1 MVNLRIVPRVR
12 LIFVSFDKPAQ
23 RLGFPDLCVICGS
36 RLSVVNKMSLLGRMK
51 DKESTSRG
59 LGSCPEWGTQPGEEP
74 CIWQKDL
81 KGSVEKT
88 NIEPECSFGGMF
100 HCLITCALDEI

>member
-1 MVNLRIVPRVR
+1 MLR
-12 LIFVSFDKPAQ
+12 LIFVSFDKSAQ
-23 RLGFPDLCVICGS
+23 SLGFPDLCVICGS
-36 RLSVVNKMSLLGRMK
+36 RLSVAIKMSLLKRMK

-59 LGSCPEWGTQPGEEP
+59 LGACSERGTHPGEESCP
-74 CIWQKDL
+74 WQKNL

-88 NIEPECSFGGMF
+88 NIEWECSLGGMF